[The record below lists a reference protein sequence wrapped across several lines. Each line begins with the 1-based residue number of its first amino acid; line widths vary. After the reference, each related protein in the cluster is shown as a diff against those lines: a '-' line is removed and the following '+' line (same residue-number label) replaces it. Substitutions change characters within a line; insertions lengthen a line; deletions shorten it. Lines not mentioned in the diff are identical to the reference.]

1 MENRGLGIILHS
13 GSYDRIYHG
22 FSLCLAALSLGREVK
37 ILFTYWA
44 LEYLKKNKPKSFY
57 LEDLGQEQKEV
68 LEKNKNKG
76 HLIEFRELIQQI
88 KALGGKIYVCTQSMG
103 LLNIARNEFIDE
115 VDKSVGLTTW
125 FTETKEY
132 QFILI

>member
-13 GSYDRIYHG
+13 DSYDRIYHG

-44 LEYLKKNKPKSFY
+44 LEYLKRDKPKSFSV
-57 LEDLGQEQKEV
+57 EELGQEQQEV

-76 HLIEFRELIQQI
+76 HLIGFRELIQQI
-88 KALGGKIYVCTQSMG
+88 KALGGKIYVCTHSMG
-103 LLNIARNEFIDE
+103 LLNIARNELIDE

-132 QFILI
+132 QFIFI